1 MKSVTNEDVCKK
13 DFEVFCDLWNYDK
26 TIDENGFYSSSL
38 TDRLFTSFC
47 AGWRDSRKA
56 LVVELP
62 VAFPVCDDKD
72 SAEVAYVL
80 DILEK
85 LALAG
90 VSYK

>member
-1 MKSVTNEDVCKK
+1 MDKMREEFELWMSTTGRV
-13 DFEVFCDLWNYDK
+13 DFSK
-26 TIDENGFYSSSL
+26 IDDIYAS
-38 TDRLFTSFC
+38 
-47 AGWRDSRKA
+47 RDTFFMWQAWQASRKA

>member
-1 MKSVTNEDVCKK
+1 MDKMREEFEAWANAEGLPTLFLEKHCFYESHVTDVAWKS
-13 DFEVFCDLWNYDK
+13 WQ
-26 TIDENGFYSSSL
+26 
-38 TDRLFTSFC
+38 
-47 AGWRDSRKA
+47 ASRKA

-62 VAFPVCDDKD
+62 VAFPVSDDRD

-90 VSYK
+90 ISYR

>member
-1 MKSVTNEDVCKK
+1 MDKMREEFEAWFFGESGLSVNC
-13 DFEVFCDLWNYDK
+13 
-26 TIDENGFYSSSL
+26 EN
-38 TDRLFTSFC
+38 TSWQ
-47 AGWRDSRKA
+47 AWQASREA

-90 VSYK
+90 VAYK

>member
-1 MKSVTNEDVCKK
+1 MESITIEDVCKK

-26 TIDENGFYSSSL
+26 TINENGFYSSSL

-62 VAFPVCDDKD
+62 TAWNASYTDKAIVMD
-72 SAEVAYVL
+72 ASSVVEALEDAGVAY
-80 DILEK
+80 K
-85 LALAG
+85 
-90 VSYK
+90 

>member
-1 MKSVTNEDVCKK
+1 MKSITIEDVCKK
-13 DFEVFCDLWNYDK
+13 DFEVFCDLWGYDK

-62 VAFPVCDDKD
+62 QPNNDGEDSLMIRVEIALDK
-72 SAEVAYVL
+72 
-80 DILEK
+80 
-85 LALAG
+85 AG
-90 VSYK
+90 VSY

>member
-1 MKSVTNEDVCKK
+1 MESITIEDVCKK

-26 TIDENGFYSSSL
+26 TVDENGLYASVT

-47 AGWRDSRKA
+47 AGWQASRKA

-85 LALAG
+85 LSLAG